1 MKNLTDFRKTVET
14 GVDPRLTISTTKQ
27 VNLFLNSIYPRQRW
41 VSTKLLKKGNI
52 FFKMS
57 VFGKRP
63 RFICDM
69 FFIIYIY
76 FYAKRLDDKSLWV
89 VLG

>member
-14 GVDPRLTISTTKQ
+14 GVDPCLSISTTNQ
-27 VNLFLNSIYPRQRW
+27 VNLFLNSMQGRDGFQQNVWKREY
-41 VSTKLLKKGNI
+41 

-57 VFGKRP
+57 VFGKRS

-76 FYAKRLDDKSLWV
+76 FHAKRLDDKSLWV

>member
-1 MKNLTDFRKTVET
+1 MSFNKTFE
-14 GVDPRLTISTTKQ
+14 
-27 VNLFLNSIYPRQRW
+27 
-41 VSTKLLKKGNI
+41 KGNI

-63 RFICDM
+63 RFTCDM

-76 FYAKRLDDKSLWV
+76 FHAKRLDDKSLWV

>member
-1 MKNLTDFRKTVET
+1 MGFNKTFE
-14 GVDPRLTISTTKQ
+14 
-27 VNLFLNSIYPRQRW
+27 
-41 VSTKLLKKGNI
+41 KGNI